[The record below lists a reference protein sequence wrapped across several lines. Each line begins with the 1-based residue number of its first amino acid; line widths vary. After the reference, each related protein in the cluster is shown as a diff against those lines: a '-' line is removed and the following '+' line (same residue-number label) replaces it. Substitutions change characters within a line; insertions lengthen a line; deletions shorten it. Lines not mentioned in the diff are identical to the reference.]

1 MHRLYPPT
9 PPSSFTRKA
18 RGWTF
23 VFMGANQDSY
33 AAGVGN
39 TKGATMNFAAT
50 TEGIRAAFADVE
62 SSNREMR
69 SRIKSG
75 KAYSQQERDNY
86 IKSRSAEAMLGAQQQ
101 HTPQPQPI

>member
-1 MHRLYPPT
+1 VHRLFDPRPRF
-9 PPSSFTRKA
+9 PLSARKA

-39 TKGATMNFAAT
+39 AKGATMNFAAT
-50 TEGIRAAFADVE
+50 AEGIRAAFADVE

-69 SRIKSG
+69 SQMKSG
-75 KAYSQQERDNY
+75 KAYSQQQRDNY
-86 IKSRSAEAMLGAQQQ
+86 IKSRSAEAMLAAQQT
-101 HTPQPQPI
+101 HKP